1 MLTARQRPYAFPR
14 EHERYIDRKTICFK
28 CTRERRGQADV
39 HLLVCSAAIS
49 DLAIFDRHTIGYTS
63 SSRCRKPWQTRF
75 SSVCKLFAGQDCCG
89 SRASSFDAPLVEP
102 DGIEPTT

>member
-63 SSRCRKPWQTRF
+63 SSRCRTPWRRDSQA
-75 SSVCKLFAGQDCCG
+75 SASCLPDKIVVG

-102 DGIEPTT
+102 D